1 MATTH
6 AKFSYGNE
14 SAATV
19 APGKKQ
25 PAVPPKNRP
34 PAPGRPRPP
43 PPPARKRP
51 PPPPPPPGAAAKKS
65 LPPRGKSDKKPRFS
79 ALPLP
84 PSSSSSSSGGGKGGA
99 GGAPFAPIDL
109 SVASGIFGPRAMR
122 DVNES
127 FKKNHQ
133 VGQGTYGSVYK
144 GADKITGEVV
154 ALKRINIEQEENG
167 FPITAIREIKI
178 LCAMNCP
185 NIVKLKEI
193 VTSKDKKEEIPKSVF
208 MVFEYLEYD
217 LTGIIETP
225 AIRLSAKHVKCW
237 SKQLLDGMHYMHK
250 QKLIHRDLKPS
261 NIFVNAKGQLK
272 IGDWG
277 LARSWNESM
286 KCLTNRVITL
296 WYRPPELLLGC
307 VTYDSKVDMWS
318 AGCIIAEMF
327 RRSQLMKGRDEAQQL
342 EITWGVCGTPTLE
355 EWPGE

>member
-1 MATTH
+1 
-6 AKFSYGNE
+6 
-14 SAATV
+14 
-19 APGKKQ
+19 
-25 PAVPPKNRP
+25 
-34 PAPGRPRPP
+34 
-43 PPPARKRP
+43 
-51 PPPPPPPGAAAKKS
+51 
-65 LPPRGKSDKKPRFS
+65 
-79 ALPLP
+79 
-84 PSSSSSSSGGGKGGA
+84 
-99 GGAPFAPIDL
+99 
-109 SVASGIFGPRAMR
+109 MR

-144 GADKITGEVV
+144 GADKITGEIV

-193 VTSKDKKEEIPKSVF
+193 VTSKDKKDEIPKSVF

-225 AIRLSAKHVKCW
+225 AIRLTSKHVKCW

-277 LARSWNESM
+277 LARSWNETM

-342 EITWGVCGTPTLE
+342 EITWGVCGTPTME